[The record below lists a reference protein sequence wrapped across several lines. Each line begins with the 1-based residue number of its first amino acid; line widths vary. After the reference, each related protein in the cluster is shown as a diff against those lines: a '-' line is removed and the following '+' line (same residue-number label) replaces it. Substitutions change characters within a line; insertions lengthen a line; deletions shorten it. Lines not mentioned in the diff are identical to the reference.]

1 MKRLIS
7 IVLCIFIL
15 LLCCNCTIK
24 ESETMETTCDRTVTV
39 INGIKEADIW
49 ILPKTEENLK
59 TTLWGKAVASKV
71 KENES
76 RQVPLSKPG
85 DDGLYIFRMI
95 DNDHMYY
102 SAEDLILE
110 DGWTLEI
117 KGELMADV
125 IIEVT
130 DKDGAVK
137 VAYEVS
143 AARL

>member
-1 MKRLIS
+1 
-7 IVLCIFIL
+7 
-15 LLCCNCTIK
+15 
-24 ESETMETTCDRTVTV
+24 METACDRTVTV

-59 TTLWGKAVASKV
+59 TTLWGKAVAGKV

-76 RQVPLSKPG
+76 RQAILSKPG

-110 DGWTLEI
+110 AGWTLEI
-117 KGELMADV
+117 KGELMDNV

-137 VAYEVS
+137 ATYEVS
-143 AARL
+143 TTRL